1 MDEDDI
7 KHEHV
12 AVDSPDLSSEPLLP
26 EQIRTARKRLG
37 VSQSKLGEQF
47 NVNQAT
53 ISNWETGK
61 SSPADAQ
68 IVALRA
74 YFRSTGSDAA
84 EDLSSSPQAKYG
96 DWLSAA
102 RNGMKL
108 ARSQL
113 AAKAGVSEEQIWNI
127 ETGRT
132 SNPRAAT
139 RKKLER
145 ALGSAAPDEI
155 VKAVEAEAEIGSVG
169 QFIDFDPHDDDE
181 SPAEPGVYVFYDV
194 SERPVYV
201 GESGN
206 IRRRIADHREKFWFR
221 SPIVETASYV
231 RVDDQRLRRQLEDT
245 MIKFMKS
252 NAVVNRKQVD
262 R

>member
-1 MDEDDI
+1 MG
-7 KHEHV
+7 
-12 AVDSPDLSSEPLLP
+12 LS
-26 EQIRTARKRLG
+26 QG
-37 VSQSKLGEQF
+37 KLGEQLH
-47 NVNQAT
+47 VNQVT

-61 SSPADAQ
+61 SSPRGPQA
-68 IVALRA
+68 VALSA
-74 YFRSTGSDAA
+74 LLGGIGPGAPG
-84 EDLSSSPQAKYG
+84 DLSSSPEAKYG
-96 DWLSAA
+96 DWLSAK
-102 RNGMKL
+102 RNAMGL
-108 ARSQL
+108 TRSQL
-113 AAKAGVSEEQIWNI
+113 AAKAGVSQEGIWNI

-132 SNPRAAT
+132 NNPQAAT
-139 RKKLER
+139 RKKLEQ
-145 ALGSAAPDEI
+145 ALGSTAPAEI
-155 VKAVEAEAEIGSVG
+155 VKAVEAESEIGSVG

-181 SPAEPGVYVFYDV
+181 SPSEAGVYVFYDV

-231 RVDDQRLRRQLEDT
+231 RVEDQRLRRQLEDT

-252 NAVVNRKQVD
+252 NAVINRKQVD